1 MAVET
6 TTTLDDTTVST
17 LQELI
22 QLNIDSRDGF
32 REAAE
37 EVERFDLASEFR
49 RFAEERDRQAEELK
63 VYVELNDDEP
73 TERGSF
79 AAAMHR
85 TWINIKNALA
95 GDDVLAILQ
104 ECERGEDVIKEA
116 YEKALKNTAGSAVND
131 VLSSQMRQVK
141 AVHDHVRDLRDAR
154 KAMS

>member
-1 MAVET
+1 MALET
-6 TTTLDDTTVST
+6 TTTLEDSTVET

-37 EVERFDLASEFR
+37 DVDRFDLASEFR
-49 RFAEERDRQAEELK
+49 KFAEERDKQAEELK
-63 VYVELNDDEP
+63 VYVELNNETP
-73 TERGSF
+73 RKEGSY
-79 AAAMHR
+79 AAALHR
-85 TWINIKNALA
+85 TWINVKNSLA

-116 YEKALKNTAGSAVND
+116 YEDALKSTAGSAIND
-131 VLSSQMRQVK
+131 VLSTQMAQVK